1 MSSTPQRIPRA
12 GREPKIPPQP
22 PFGSC
27 RVLGLIPF
35 FSRSSFCPQIQREWA
50 EREEK
55 PLFQPPGGIVKALPG
70 KSPLPWDG
78 ASPDPSWE
86 GLRDEGPLLQAKYR
100 IWGFIP
106 AFPCIPQ
113 GFLSPGTGSW
123 SRGIFW
129 EGPSSSSSPAYP
141 TPAALPG
148 GSKPRPGTIPGVGMT
163 ILKVP
168 SHPKPFRNELGRSR
182 DSQFLPLHIP
192 EPSSS
197 APSPADPF
205 FQAGAAQK
213 LRLRV
218 TALGI
223 SVQELNPPESL
234 PIPGC
239 PRDAEQSRDL
249 APNLFGLR
257 VEKQQEIG
265 RKGGNSNPHRPQ
277 TFPGARGAQI
287 PGGKKVGTAANS
299 YGKCVTLLWARPGQW
314 GKALGDF
321 GTFFGHGKSCD
332 PRNAGMG
339 MSSFHRSAPSRNPS
353 APRNCL

>member
-12 GREPKIPPQP
+12 GREPKIAPQT

-55 PLFQPPGGIVKALPG
+55 PLFQPPGGIVKPLPG

-86 GLRDEGPLLQAKYR
+86 GLRDEGSLLHAKCR
-100 IWGFIP
+100 IWAFPP

-129 EGPSSSSSPAYP
+129 EGPSSSSSPVYP

-168 SHPKPFRNELGRSR
+168 SHPKPFRDELGRSR

-277 TFPGARGAQI
+277 TFPGARGGHKFPVGKRWERRQI
-287 PGGKKVGTAANS
+287 LMENVS
-299 YGKCVTLLWARPGQW
+299 RCS
-314 GKALGDF
+314 
-321 GTFFGHGKSCD
+321 GHGQVSGEK
-332 PRNAGMG
+332 PWEILGHFLGMERAAIPETPG
-339 MSSFHRSAPSRNPS
+339 WG
-353 APRNCL
+353 